1 MLKKDEWVI
10 LVTNE
15 KVNRKPFSMGCH
27 SKKKKSIRKQAVGP
41 KTLLKEK
48 AETNVQISIIFVI
61 N

>member
-1 MLKKDEWVI
+1 
-10 LVTNE
+10 
-15 KVNRKPFSMGCH
+15 MGCH